1 MFWSQRWALA
11 GAAAGTYRPL
21 YGAATLP
28 GATSE
33 WAGGIAA
40 TDQALILS
48 HG

>member
-1 MFWSQRWALA
+1 MFQSQRWALA
-11 GAAAGTYRPL
+11 GA
-21 YGAATLP
+21 AATLP

-33 WAGGIAA
+33 WAGGINA